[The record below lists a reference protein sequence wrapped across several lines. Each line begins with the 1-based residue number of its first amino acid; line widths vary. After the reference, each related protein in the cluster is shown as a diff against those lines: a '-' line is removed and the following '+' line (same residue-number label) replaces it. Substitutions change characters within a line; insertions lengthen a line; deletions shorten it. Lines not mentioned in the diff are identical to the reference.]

1 MVLIVQK
8 FESFVI
14 KVVDNCISFFLFFFF
29 FSGGSRLVFVADNFI
44 ELFLLLG
51 LEA

>member
-14 KVVDNCISFFLFFFF
+14 KVVDNCISFFLFF
-29 FSGGSRLVFVADNFI
+29 SGGSRLVFVADNFI

>member
-14 KVVDNCISFFLFFFF
+14 KVVDNCISFFLFFF
-29 FSGGSRLVFVADNFI
+29 SGGSRLVFVADNFI

>member
-29 FSGGSRLVFVADNFI
+29 SGGSRLVFVADNFI